1 MAIKVRATM
10 HNGRTRASGEAY
22 CVKHNDRDFDITHAE
37 HINQAPERRN
47 RYFIVGLDGS
57 VSKCP
62 EISFEEHEKQ
72 MYAALFSDSLGKQ
85 AQRHIKAGHRERVR
99 TVEDYR
105 TAART
110 CPEET
115 ILQLGT
121 REEHANQQAFIK
133 AVNLWCQ
140 QMQATYGTNW
150 RLLDGALHF
159 DESTPH
165 CHIRAVWTAEGSDGL
180 QVSQTKALKELGIKR
195 PDPEQPESKHNNAK
209 MTFTQQSRE
218 IWIAAAREY
227 GIEIEEIPE
236 MPGKATRTKEEFIA
250 QKVRKE
256 IVELT
261 EQRDQLR
268 AEATRANSERTA
280 LREEVTGLQK
290 TKGRLEAAIGRLR
303 EVLLPIQRLWEKL
316 ATYHITPDRTV
327 LDDILSDAETTR
339 AIQSLDARA

>member
-22 CVKHNDRDFDITHAE
+22 CVKHNDRDFNIAHAE
-37 HINQAPERRN
+37 HINPELERKN
-47 RYFIVGLDGS
+47 RYFVVGLDGS
-57 VSKCP
+57 VSNRPK
-62 EISFEEHEKQ
+62 ISFENHEKQ
-72 MYAALFSDSLGKQ
+72 MYAALFSDSLNKQ
-85 AQRHIKAGHRERVR
+85 AERHIAAGHADRVR
-99 TVEDYR
+99 TMDDYR
-105 TAART
+105 TSAST

-115 ILQLGT
+115 LLQLGT
-121 REEHANQQAFIK
+121 REQYADTRAFIK

-140 QMQATYGTNW
+140 KMQATYGTNW

-159 DESTPH
+159 SESTPH
-165 CHIRAVWTAEGSDGL
+165 CHIRAVWTAEGKDGL
-180 QVSQTKALKELGIKR
+180 QVSQTKALNELGIER
-195 PDPEQPESKHNNAK
+195 PDPEKPESKHNNAK

-218 IWIAAAREY
+218 LWIAAAREY

-250 QKVRKE
+250 QKVRAE

-268 AEATRANSERTA
+268 AEASQADSERAT
-280 LREEVTGLQK
+280 LQNEVADLQR
-290 TKGRLEAAIGRLR
+290 TKGRLEAAVARLR
-303 EVLLPIQRLWEKL
+303 KALLPIQKLFERL
-316 ATYHITPDRTV
+316 ATYHITPERTV
-327 LDDILSDAETTR
+327 LDDILSDKETTR